1 MDAPMRCLATL
12 SLMALMSLPATP
24 VRAATD
30 WLCSL
35 SDDAVRL
42 LCVAD
47 QDPRDEVAAP
57 ATAAWVRGT
66 AFPLDARRLYT
77 VDLWAVPSDPDWVEL
92 LAHSTIC
99 YRSPGCTVT
108 LTGPLWQALQLSPT
122 RSRLQSPSLPT
133 RQARWAPT
141 S

>member
-1 MDAPMRCLATL
+1 MDAFMRRLAAFSLITL
-12 SLMALMSLPATP
+12 LALPATP
-24 VRAATD
+24 ALAGTD

-47 QDPRDEVAAP
+47 QDPRDDVVPPAP
-57 ATAAWVRGT
+57 TAQVRGT

-77 VDLWAVPSDPDWVEL
+77 VDLWSVPSDPDWVEL
-92 LAHSTIC
+92 LARSTIC
-99 YRSPGCTVT
+99 YRSPGCSVT
-108 LTGPLWQALQLSPT
+108 LTGPLWDTLQLSPT
-122 RSRLQSPSLPT
+122 RSRTRSPSPPT
-133 RQARWAPT
+133 RQAQWAPT